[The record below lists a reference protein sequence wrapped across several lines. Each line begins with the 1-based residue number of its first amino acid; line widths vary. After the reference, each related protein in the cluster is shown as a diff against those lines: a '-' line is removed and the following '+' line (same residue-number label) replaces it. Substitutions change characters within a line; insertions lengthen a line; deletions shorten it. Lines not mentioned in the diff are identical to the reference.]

1 MLAMIWSGPIT
12 APSCRLYII
21 QKREIRG
28 MTLSE
33 FSSSGMIHQLK
44 PSQRLKPLQHLKPL
58 QPSQRLKPLQRLK
71 PREPINSMKTLLE
84 CWSKEN

>member
-1 MLAMIWSGPIT
+1 
-12 APSCRLYII
+12 
-21 QKREIRG
+21 

-44 PSQRLKPLQHLKPL
+44 PSQRLK
-58 QPSQRLKPLQRLK
+58 SLQRLK

>member
-1 MLAMIWSGPIT
+1 MWYSCGTLQKFSSYHGRLQFNG
-12 APSCRLYII
+12 APRLINWTPFDSI
-21 QKREIRG
+21 
-28 MTLSE
+28 S

-71 PREPINSMKTLLE
+71 PREPINSMKTL
-84 CWSKEN
+84 

>member
-58 QPSQRLKPLQRLK
+58 QPSQRLKP
-71 PREPINSMKTLLE
+71 REPINSMKTL
-84 CWSKEN
+84 